1 MNQIAPRVIRQLF
14 ILLLI
19 LLLGVLI
26 FLKLVPYLSGVLGAV
41 TLYVLLKKLMT
52 KMTQRNWNETFS
64 VTLLLVGSFI
74 LILLPLFGIVYM
86 LSSKISKLIKNSE
99 RFLDAIKNQVQFF
112 ESKFNYNFSTKID
125 TDAITSWL
133 SNNLQNLASSTFDV
147 FIAISIMYF
156 LLYFMLTNQNKLK
169 LSMESY
175 LPISRANLGVI
186 IKEAK
191 QKVKANAI
199 GIPLVALV
207 QGIIAFIGYL
217 IFGVSDP
224 LFWFIVT
231 AVGSVIPF
239 IGTAIGIIPV
249 TVILL
254 SQGLE
259 LQALGMLIYG
269 VVVVGSSDNI
279 IRLLILKRMAD
290 EHPLITLI
298 GVIIG
303 IPLFGFIGLIFGPL
317 MISLFLLLVKLYKK
331 EYVDNTQTE
340 ELTSNMIVD
349 NEMNMNQNQSTEVD
363 EFEEKKSSEDSE
375 AEEKNQ

>member
-52 KMTQRNWNETFS
+52 KMTQRNWNETLS

-74 LILLPLFGIVYM
+74 LILLPLFGTVYM
-86 LSSKISKLIKNSE
+86 LSSKISKVIKNSE

-112 ESKFNYNFSTKID
+112 ESKFNYDFSTKID

-133 SNNLQNLASSTFDV
+133 SSNLQNLASSTFDV

-224 LFWFIVT
+224 LFWFVVT

-269 VVVVGSSDNI
+269 VVVVGASDNI

-317 MISLFLLLVKLYKK
+317 MLSLFLLLVKLYKK
-331 EYVDNTQTE
+331 EYVDNAKLDE
-340 ELTSNMIVD
+340 EPSRVVVI
-349 NEMNMNQNQSTEVD
+349 NQNALSQEQSSEEIDST
-363 EFEEKKSSEDSE
+363 EKKSSDDSE
-375 AEEKNQ
+375 MEEKNQ

>member
-52 KMTQRNWNETFS
+52 KMTQRNWNETLS

-74 LILLPLFGIVYM
+74 LILLPLFGTVYM
-86 LSSKISKLIKNSE
+86 LSSKISKVIKNSE
-99 RFLDAIKNQVQFF
+99 RFLEAIKNQVQFF
-112 ESKFNYNFSTKID
+112 ESKFNYDFSTKID

-133 SNNLQNLASSTFDV
+133 SSNLQNLASSTFDV

-224 LFWFIVT
+224 LFWFVVT

-269 VVVVGSSDNI
+269 VVVVGASDNI

-290 EHPLITLI
+290 EHPLITLF

-331 EYVDNTQTE
+331 EYVDNAKLDE
-340 ELTSNMIVD
+340 EPSRVVVI
-349 NEMNMNQNQSTEVD
+349 NQNALSQEQSSEDVD
-363 EFEEKKSSEDSE
+363 SAEKKSSEDSE
-375 AEEKNQ
+375 MEEKN

>member
-52 KMTQRNWNETFS
+52 KMTQRNWNETLS
-64 VTLLLVGSFI
+64 VTLLLVGAFI
-74 LILLPLFGIVYM
+74 LILLPLFGTVYM
-86 LSSKISKLIKNSE
+86 LSSKISKVIKNSE
-99 RFLDAIKNQVQFF
+99 RFLEAIKNQVQFF
-112 ESKFNYNFSTKID
+112 ESKFNYDFSTKID

-133 SNNLQNLASSTFDV
+133 SSNLQNLASSTFDV

-224 LFWFIVT
+224 LFWFVVT

-269 VVVVGSSDNI
+269 VVVVGASDNI

-290 EHPLITLI
+290 EHPLITLF

-331 EYVDNTQTE
+331 VC
-340 ELTSNMIVD
+340 
-349 NEMNMNQNQSTEVD
+349 
-363 EFEEKKSSEDSE
+363 
-375 AEEKNQ
+375 